1 MSFHRGDIS
10 QIAFLKNPSLNV
22 HVISCLVKCFHCL
35 AVSFS
40 LFLCCYLLC
49 CSTSNRLWAED
60 STEKEKDSVPTA
72 VTVPVAPSVVNAAA
86 TTTAMTTATSG
97 TVSSTSE
104 VRERRRCVK
113 VLRVMLLLYKSN
125 LIFLFK
131 GMCCLPQFGIVQ
143 YEKRWVVFACCSLK
157 QLATCLSLS
166 DSLVLVDLICETSK
180 FSSVYFLLSWVKNWV
195 LIWYAVIINLHFLLV
210 DYVGFLKNTH
220 NGTTLKTLNEKKEKQ

>member
-1 MSFHRGDIS
+1 MSFHCRDIS
-10 QIAFLKNPSLNV
+10 QFAFKKNPSLKL

-40 LFLCCYLLC
+40 LFLCCCLLC

-60 STEKEKDSVPTA
+60 STEKEKENVPTA

-113 VLRVMLLLYKSN
+113 VLRVMLLLYKNN
-125 LIFLFK
+125 LFFSYLK
-131 GMCCLPQFGIVQ
+131 ECVGYHKFG
-143 YEKRWVVFACCSLK
+143 
-157 QLATCLSLS
+157 
-166 DSLVLVDLICETSK
+166 
-180 FSSVYFLLSWVKNWV
+180 
-195 LIWYAVIINLHFLLV
+195 
-210 DYVGFLKNTH
+210 
-220 NGTTLKTLNEKKEKQ
+220 